1 MSLGTLSMQEQS
13 LRLSVDG
20 PYYCLAALVCCFM
33 VALHGMA
40 QDGSGT
46 CVSGIS
52 ETILSGSGTS

>member
-1 MSLGTLSMQEQS
+1 MQEQS
-13 LRLSVDG
+13 LRLSADG